1 MLAGHALALVGV
13 PMRRVLRVVQAQR
26 QARYQLLRGYFHGW
40 DDDTVEELEQER
52 LSSITLPVG
61 GFAVGRSLDEL
72 ALHALNV
79 EVLQWRADNGAT
91 THTIDGQRLLE
102 GGDTLVLFG
111 RPAPL
116 ELASE
121 RLLKG

>member
-26 QARYQLLRGYFHGW
+26 EARYQLLRGYFHGW
-40 DDDTVEELEQER
+40 DDDTLEEMEEER
-52 LSSITLPVG
+52 LNSVTLPLG
-61 GFAVGRSLDEL
+61 AYAVGRTLDEL
-72 ALHALNV
+72 ALHALQV

-91 THTIDGQRLLE
+91 THEIDEQRPLE

-111 RPAPL
+111 RPTPL
-116 ELASE
+116 ELAQDK
-121 RLLKG
+121 LLKG